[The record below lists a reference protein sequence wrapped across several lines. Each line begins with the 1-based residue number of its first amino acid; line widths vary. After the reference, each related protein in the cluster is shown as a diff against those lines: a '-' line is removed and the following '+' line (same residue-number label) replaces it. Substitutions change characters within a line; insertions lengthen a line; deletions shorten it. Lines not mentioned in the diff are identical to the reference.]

1 MCIHRV
7 QYLDHKLQ
15 RRERDGGKLDDLL
28 PWDASE
34 CDIDGCR
41 SHMLFYRRQFESMAT
56 RAVVASIICFIA
68 GLLALFFSP
77 NSLGITIVLVI
88 IAAYFLQESRRHAGI
103 VNLLTAVWPIA
114 LLVNSHRKNLE
125 AIQD

>member
-1 MCIHRV
+1 
-7 QYLDHKLQ
+7 
-15 RRERDGGKLDDLL
+15 
-28 PWDASE
+28 
-34 CDIDGCR
+34 
-41 SHMLFYRRQFESMAT
+41 QFESMAT
-56 RAVVASIICFIA
+56 RAVVAAVICFIT
-68 GLLALFFSP
+68 GLIALFISP

-125 AIQD
+125 TIKN

>member
-1 MCIHRV
+1 M
-7 QYLDHKLQ
+7 
-15 RRERDGGKLDDLL
+15 GKLEDELL
-28 PWDASE
+28 LWDASE

-41 SHMLFYRRQFESMAT
+41 SHMLFYRKQFESMAT
-56 RAVVASIICFIA
+56 RAVVAAGICFIA
-68 GLLALFFSP
+68 GLLALFVSP

-88 IAAYFLQESRRHAGI
+88 TAAYFLQESRRHAGI
-103 VNLLTAVWPIA
+103 VNLLTAIWPIA

>member
-1 MCIHRV
+1 M
-7 QYLDHKLQ
+7 
-15 RRERDGGKLDDLL
+15 GKLEDELL

-41 SHMLFYRRQFESMAT
+41 SHMMYYRNHFASMAT
-56 RAVVASIICFIA
+56 RAVVISIVCFIA
-68 GLLALFFSP
+68 APLVMFVKPDLILIAV
-77 NSLGITIVLVI
+77 VLSIFAV
-88 IAAYFLQESRRHAGI
+88 YFWLESRRHAGM
-103 VNLLTAVWPIA
+103 VNLLTALWSIA

>member
-1 MCIHRV
+1 ME
-7 QYLDHKLQ
+7 KLEHELQ
-15 RRERDGGKLDDLL
+15 

-34 CDIDGCR
+34 CDIDECR
-41 SHMLFYRRQFESMAT
+41 NHILFYRKQFESMAT
-56 RAVVASIICFIA
+56 RAVVAAIICFIA
-68 GLLALFFSP
+68 GLIALFVSP

-125 AIQD
+125 TIKD